1 MASTFAKKHT
11 NYLVSY
17 FWFPFSVFFLF
28 YVIIVIFLSLLS
40 FWVEP
45 YVFPLLRKHFTY
57 KTYQCKF
64 YLIVPEEGWFGQP
77 KYSTPSKISPTLYR
91 TLLLYFYFYLL
102 NRLDHQFD
110 PTYTSRIIVHGYLLK
125 LLIKTVTVAVTAC
138 KSSHGQ
144 ESYLSVLNGIFI
156 SKEYSILEKQKKNL
170 IPKSIVS

>member
-1 MASTFAKKHT
+1 MASSSLHFLTVLT
-11 NYLVSY
+11 EDDGVSG
-17 FWFPFSVFFLF
+17 FKF
-28 YVIIVIFLSLLS
+28 
-40 FWVEP
+40 E
-45 YVFPLLRKHFTY
+45 RK
-57 KTYQCKF
+57 
-64 YLIVPEEGWFGQP
+64 PEEYTVDQLKRWL
-77 KYSTPSKISPTLYR
+77 KYRGLKLPSKISPMLYR
-91 TLLLYFYFYLL
+91 SLLLYFYFYLL

-144 ESYLSVLNGIFI
+144 ESYLRVLNGIFI

>member
-17 FWFPFSVFFLF
+17 FWFPFIVFFLF
-28 YVIIVIFLSLLS
+28 YVIIVIFLGGALRI
-40 FWVEP
+40 
-45 YVFPLLRKHFTY
+45 PLLRKHFTY

-102 NRLDHQFD
+102 NRLDH
-110 PTYTSRIIVHGYLLK
+110 
-125 LLIKTVTVAVTAC
+125 
-138 KSSHGQ
+138 
-144 ESYLSVLNGIFI
+144 
-156 SKEYSILEKQKKNL
+156 
-170 IPKSIVS
+170 